1 MPNQKRRKDLRNVAI
16 IAHVDHGKTTLVD
29 ALLKQTGAHVF
40 KEGEAV
46 IMDSNPLEKERGI
59 TIFSKNA
66 SLLYKDTRINL
77 VDTPGHAD
85 FGSEVERILRMVDGV
100 LLLVDAF
107 DGPMPQTKFV
117 LKKSLELHLKP
128 IVVINKIDRPN
139 ARPEEIVN
147 QTFDLFCELNATDEQ
162 LDFPIV
168 YASGKEG
175 RATLDLLDP
184 AVDMKPLLD
193 TIIHRVLPPVAD
205 PEQPFQML
213 VTMLEYDSYIGR
225 VAVGRIVHGMI
236 ELGNPIVAVKRDGTI
251 SRGKVTKLLAYQGL
265 VRVETESALA
275 GDIISLAGVQDVRVG
290 ETLASPQNPT
300 ALPTVNVDEP
310 TISMN
315 FSHNTSPLAGKDGG
329 RFLTSR
335 HIRERLAHEAMM
347 NVGIKVEET
356 DGGERFKVS
365 GRGELHLSILIETM
379 RREGFEL
386 EVSPPKVIYKE
397 IGGELLEPV
406 ELVVIEVDPGYQGAV
421 IEALGG
427 RKAEMKNLLISAV
440 GTVRMEFHI
449 ASRALL
455 GFRSEL
461 LRMTRGTGVMSQTFH
476 EYQPF
481 KGEIPHRSAGVLI
494 SHGPGQAV
502 AYGLWGLQDRGEIF
516 LHPGADLY
524 EGMIVGINN
533 KGNDLVV
540 NAVRE
545 KKLTNIRASGSDEA
559 IHLIPPQEMTLE
571 FALEFIEDDELVEV
585 TPKSIRLRK
594 RYLTDNERRAARNQ
608 SKKAQ

>member
-1 MPNQKRRKDLRNVAI
+1 
-16 IAHVDHGKTTLVD
+16 
-29 ALLKQTGAHVF
+29 
-40 KEGEAV
+40 
-46 IMDSNPLEKERGI
+46 
-59 TIFSKNA
+59 
-66 SLLYKDTRINL
+66 
-77 VDTPGHAD
+77 
-85 FGSEVERILRMVDGV
+85 
-100 LLLVDAF
+100 
-107 DGPMPQTKFV
+107 
-117 LKKSLELHLKP
+117 
-128 IVVINKIDRPN
+128 
-139 ARPEEIVN
+139 
-147 QTFDLFCELNATDEQ
+147 
-162 LDFPIV
+162 
-168 YASGKEG
+168 
-175 RATLDLLDP
+175 
-184 AVDMKPLLD
+184 
-193 TIIHRVLPPVAD
+193 
-205 PEQPFQML
+205 
-213 VTMLEYDSYIGR
+213 
-225 VAVGRIVHGMI
+225 
-236 ELGNPIVAVKRDGTI
+236 
-251 SRGKVTKLLAYQGL
+251 
-265 VRVETESALA
+265 
-275 GDIISLAGVQDVRVG
+275 
-290 ETLASPQNPT
+290 
-300 ALPTVNVDEP
+300 
-310 TISMN
+310 
-315 FSHNTSPLAGKDGG
+315 
-329 RFLTSR
+329 
-335 HIRERLAHEAMM
+335 MM

-386 EVSPPKVIYKE
+386 EVSPPKVIFKE
-397 IGGELLEPV
+397 IDGELLEPV

-427 RKAEMKNLLISAV
+427 RKAEMKNLIISAV

-481 KGEIPHRSAGVLI
+481 KGEIPHRSTGVLI

-608 SKKAQ
+608 AKKAQ

>member
-66 SLLYKDTRINL
+66 SLEYRDTRINL

-175 RATLDLLDP
+175 RATLDLADP

-205 PEQPFQML
+205 PDQPFQML
-213 VTMLEYDSYIGR
+213 VTMLDYDSYVGR
-225 VAVGRIVHGMI
+225 IAVGRIVHGRTKI
-236 ELGNPIVAVKRDGTI
+236 GDAVVSVKHDGTI
-251 SRGKVTKLLAYQGL
+251 TKGKVTKILGYHGL
-265 VRVETESALA
+265 VRMETEKAEA
-275 GDIISLAGVQDVRVG
+275 GDIISLAGVQEVRVG

-300 ALPTVNVDEP
+300 ALPTVNIDEP

-315 FSHNTSPLAGKDGG
+315 FSHNTSPLSGKDGG

-347 NVGIKVEET
+347 NVGIKVEEA

-365 GRGELHLSILIETM
+365 GRGELHLAILIETM

-386 EVSPPKVIYKE
+386 EVSPPKVILKE
-397 IGGELLEPV
+397 VDGIKLEPV
-406 ELVVIEVDPGYQGAV
+406 EEVVIEVDPGYQGAV
-421 IEALGG
+421 IEALGS
-427 RKAEMKNLLISAV
+427 RKAELKEMQVSAV
-440 GTVRMEFHI
+440 GTIRMEFHI

-461 LRMTRGTGVMSQTFH
+461 LMMTRGTGVMSQIFY
-476 EYQPF
+476 EYQPY
-481 KGEIPHRSAGVLI
+481 KGEIPKRPAGVLI
-494 SHGPGQAV
+494 SHGSGKAV
-502 AYGLWGLQDRGEIF
+502 AYALWGLQDRGEIF
-516 LHPGADLY
+516 LHPGDDLY
-524 EGMIVGINN
+524 EGMLIGVNN

-540 NAVRE
+540 NAIRE

-559 IHLIPPQEMTLE
+559 IHLVPPREMTLE
-571 FALEFIEDDELVEV
+571 FALEFIEDDELVEA

-594 RYLTDNERRAARNQ
+594 RYLTDNERRAARN
-608 SKKAQ
+608 SAMRA